1 MPERPDAIFAASDVF
16 AVAAI
21 KAAKRLNFSTLKNL
35 GVIEYDN
42 MNISV
47 MSEPALP
54 TVKQPQY
61 QLGFLACEMLIGQI
75 RNNTLAPRQ
84 IMLDAEI
91 IIRESL

>member
-1 MPERPDAIFAASDVF
+1 MF

-21 KAAKRLNFSTLKNL
+21 KAAKRLGIAIPKDL
-35 GVIEYDN
+35 GIIGFDN
-42 MNISV
+42 TNISV
-47 MSEPALP
+47 MSEPALT

-61 QLGFLACEMLIGQI
+61 QLGFLACEMLIEEMHSD
-75 RNNTLAPRQ
+75 TFAPRQ

>member
-1 MPERPDAIFAASDVF
+1 MF

-21 KAAKRLNFSTLKNL
+21 KAAKRLGISIPKDL
-35 GVIEYDN
+35 GVIGFDN
-42 MNISV
+42 TNISV
-47 MSEPALP
+47 MSEPALT

-61 QLGFLACEMLIGQI
+61 QLGFLACEMLIEQMHSE
-75 RNNTLAPRQ
+75 NFAPRQ